1 MQGFPVRDG
10 ESYIRRM
17 ENDVMLR
24 VPGWVT
30 EIVQLSHREG
40 VSLVSKAI
48 LLQAVEQHQ
57 QGVPVVHL
65 PGCVYDL
72 LSFH

>member
-1 MQGFPVRDG
+1 
-10 ESYIRRM
+10 
-17 ENDVMLR
+17 MLR

-40 VSLVSKAI
+40 VSLVSKVI

-57 QGVPVVHL
+57 QGEPVVTFL
-65 PGCVYDL
+65 AACMISC
-72 LSFH
+72 LSIGYTL